1 MNTESDIE
9 ITNEEYVN
17 IITNFGTQ
25 LLNYLN
31 LNHTTLRNVLGDI
44 IQNLSG
50 DDTNEKI
57 EVVFIEPFV
66 NRMKEIGIELNDEI
80 KIYCLFSRYKLSD
93 EYEIISVNLL
103 EKELENFKNT
113 KIAYTNEISGLHSG
127 MSGDN
132 NINNNINEMP
142 PNYKNEV
149 MEKVQEE
156 NEDNVSV

>member
-31 LNHTTLRNVLGDI
+31 TNHTDLRTVLGDI
-44 IQNLSG
+44 VQNLSG
-50 DDTNEKI
+50 DDTNEKM

-113 KIAYTNEISGLHSG
+113 KIGYTNEISGLNSG
-127 MSGDN
+127 IPKDN
-132 NINNNINEMP
+132 NINDLSP
-142 PNYKNEV
+142 TYKSKV

-156 NEDNVSV
+156 NEENVSV

>member
-17 IITNFGTQ
+17 IITSFGTQ

-31 LNHTTLRNVLGDI
+31 KNNTDLRTVLGNI

-50 DDTNEKI
+50 DENSNEKI

-66 NRMKEIGIELNDEI
+66 NKMKEIGIELNDEI

-113 KIAYTNEISGLHSG
+113 KIAYNNEINALNSGLG
-127 MSGDN
+127 N
-132 NINNNINEMP
+132 ENNINELP
-142 PNYKNEV
+142 PPFNNKV

-156 NEDNVSV
+156 NEENISA